1 MQEPGTVNDDV
12 LLYLVLVI
20 KMRSLEKVIQVHILV
35 ISVLLNVNH
44 QSHPPQK
51 NKHTPLASFLNGN
64 YET

>member
-20 KMRSLEKVIQVHILV
+20 KMRSLEKFIQVHILV
-35 ISVLLNVNH
+35 ISVLLNVN
-44 QSHPPQK
+44 QSHPPPK
-51 NKHTPLASFLNGN
+51 KTKHTPLASFLNGN

>member
-20 KMRSLEKVIQVHILV
+20 KMRSLEKFIQVHILV

-51 NKHTPLASFLNGN
+51 KTNTHH
-64 YET
+64 